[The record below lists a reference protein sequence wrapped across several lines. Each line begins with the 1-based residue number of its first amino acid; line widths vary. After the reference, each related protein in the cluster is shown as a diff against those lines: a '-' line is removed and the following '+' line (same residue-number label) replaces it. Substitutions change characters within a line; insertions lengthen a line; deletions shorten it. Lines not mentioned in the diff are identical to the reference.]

1 MLLVVQ
7 CVGLVVVLS
16 PELPPLLPPPDGF
29 DGLLLDELPPL
40 EGLLFEGL
48 LFDELLLPLGFLFP
62 VEEFT

>member
-1 MLLVVQ
+1 MQ

-16 PELPPLLPPPDGF
+16 PELPPLDGF
-29 DGLLLDELPPL
+29 DGLLFDEPPPL